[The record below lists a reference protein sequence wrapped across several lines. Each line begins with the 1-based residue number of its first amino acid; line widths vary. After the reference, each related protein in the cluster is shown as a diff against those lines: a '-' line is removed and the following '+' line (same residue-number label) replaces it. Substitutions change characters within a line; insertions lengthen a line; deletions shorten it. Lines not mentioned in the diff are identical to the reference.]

1 MFRKAC
7 RYSLNFGES
16 EITFEEA
23 SVTLKMCVLA
33 AKSLHGESQFFL
45 DSPFYIEHSSGTF
58 LIDMESKTG
67 RDLNLLFIGF
77 LKKEFGPNSFSIGHE
92 REEQ

>member
-7 RYSLNFGES
+7 RYSLNVAES

-23 SVTLKMCVLA
+23 SLTLKMCVLA
-33 AKSLHGESQFFL
+33 AKSLHGESQFRL
-45 DSPFYIEHSSGTF
+45 DSPFYLEIDSQSF
-58 LIDMESKTG
+58 LIDLESKTG

-77 LKKEFGPNSFSIGHE
+77 LRKEFGPESFWTE
-92 REEQ
+92 RVEEK